1 MRLKSIAAALAAVV
15 FAGAAGAQ
23 SIAGDLGTSGV
34 GLEVG
39 FGINPYLGVRGTY
52 GAGSYSYSYTESDIR
67 YDAKAK
73 PNIGMAILD
82 VHPFGGVF
90 RLSGGMAYNDTRI
103 EGTADSVN
111 GTFVINGVTY
121 NTAQVGTVEGEIHFE
136 QAAPYLGFG
145 WGNAAKSAPGFFFT
159 SDFGV
164 LFSKASGSVTGTCAP
179 TLAPPICANLQSDLQ
194 AEAAEFKREVE
205 KVKYYPIL
213 RIGVG
218 YRF

>member
-1 MRLKSIAAALAAVV
+1 MRLKIIAAALAALV
-15 FAGAAGAQ
+15 FSGAAGAV

-34 GLEVG
+34 GAELG
-39 FGINPYLGVRGTY
+39 FGINPYLGIRGSY
-52 GAGSYSYSYTESDIR
+52 GAGSFSYAYTESDIR

-90 RLSGGMAYNDTRI
+90 RLSAGIAYNDTRI

-121 NTAQVGTVEGEIHFE
+121 TTSQVGKVEGEIHF
-136 QAAPYLGFG
+136 QKSAPYLGLG

-164 LFSKASGSVTGTCAP
+164 LFSKATGSVTGTCAP
-179 TLAPPICANLQSDLQ
+179 SLPPPICAQLQTDLD
-194 AEAAEFKREVE
+194 AERREFVREVE
-205 KVKYYPIL
+205 KIKYYPIL
-213 RIGVG
+213 RIGIG